1 MNDDATPP
9 VDGPDPEENSFDLL
23 ENRES
28 TFQHYKNKYWDP
40 ARLALDSIDI
50 DKDSSQEILKKI
62 NKSIEGC
69 VRDGMTITNNSTQ
82 IKVAVFYGLWSRFPD
97 IDPTKLERLEV
108 RREQIFQD
116 LGVNDKITVL
126 RIYERVRNQDPSLHP
141 MPVPGGPFMTSEMKL
156 LRTIDRI
163 ADLI

>member
-1 MNDDATPP
+1 MDDDATPP

-28 TFQHYKNKYWDP
+28 TFQHYKDKYWDP
-40 ARLALDSIDI
+40 ARIAIDSIDI
-50 DKDSSQEILKKI
+50 EKDSSHEILEKI
-62 NKSIEGC
+62 NRSIEGC
-69 VRDGMTITNNSTQ
+69 VRRGMTITNNSTQ
-82 IKVAVFYGLWSRFPD
+82 IKVAVFYGLWSRFTD
-97 IDPTKLERLEV
+97 IDSTKLEVSRV
-108 RREQIFQD
+108 QIFRE